1 MSSILKALKKLEEEK
16 TARRNGGT
24 DVARGI
30 LRSRPDENRKSGWVL
45 PVSVACSAIVAA
57 LLTYFLAGGHKQT
70 GREDAPVPPVKVASD
85 AGGKRAQVQV
95 TAPAIPESAA
105 HPVDTPVPAT
115 AVDSYKKKEAVRA
128 VAAPLPARPPVRFS
142 EKKVAKMSSDEQL
155 PDPGSRMLQKNTPVT
170 ANTPDVH
177 SPPALRVTGIA
188 WNRDSSERLA
198 VVNGMPVN
206 EGTTIEGARVEQ
218 IMKDKVR
225 FSFENKTFDVAVGSE
240 MR

>member
-16 TARRNGGT
+16 TARRNGT

-30 LRSRPDENRKSGWVL
+30 LRNRPDENRKSGWVL
-45 PVSVACSAIVAA
+45 PVSVACSAVVAA
-57 LLTYFLAGGHKQT
+57 LLTYFLAGGHKLT
-70 GREDAPVPPVKVASD
+70 GREDAPVPPGKVASE
-85 AGGKRAQVQV
+85 AGEKKAPVQV
-95 TAPAIPESAA
+95 PAPAIPESAA
-105 HPVDTPVPAT
+105 HPVDTPAAAT
-115 AVDSYKKKEAVRA
+115 AVNSSRKKVAVRA
-128 VAAPLPARPPVRFS
+128 VAVPLPAIPPVRFQVKKEAKISS
-142 EKKVAKMSSDEQL
+142 EKQL
-155 PDPGSRMLQKNTPVT
+155 PGPGPRMLQKNTAVP
-170 ANTPDVH
+170 AKTPDVH

-206 EGTTIEGARVEQ
+206 EGTTIEGARVEE